1 MKDNKIVK
9 AYWTAWRWPEVYS
22 DDRWV
27 IWMSRIIAIVI
38 PLGLIGLA
46 FLSGL
51 PLLGLALSGILASVF
66 GFTIIAVTIKL
77 FYQEYPA
84 VEKFDEHEARVKQ
97 FFHGFPAITDVPLI
111 ELEPGVWVAYG
122 HVEETQFATA
132 IRSVILAVTEN
143 PEEVFPFENIEKSV
157 GHLYATF
164 KNPAEG
170 HWDEGLDLC
179 KHTTENCFPIT
190 RVEI

>member
-1 MKDNKIVK
+1 MKDNKVVK

-27 IWMSRIIAIVI
+27 IWMSRIIAIAI

-46 FLSGL
+46 FLTGL
-51 PLLGLALSGILASVF
+51 PLLGFALSGIVASLF
-66 GFTIIAVTIKL
+66 GLGLIAITIKL
-77 FYQEYPA
+77 FYHEYPT
-84 VEKFDEHEARVKQ
+84 VEKFDEQEARVKQ
-97 FFHGFPAITDVPLI
+97 FFHGFPAITDIPLI
-111 ELEPGVWVAYG
+111 ELDPGVWVAYG
-122 HVEETQFATA
+122 HVNEDEFVRA
-132 IRSVILAVTEN
+132 IQSVVLAVTDDPLELV
-143 PEEVFPFENIEKSV
+143 PLMHIETSV

-190 RVEI
+190 RVEV